1 MIPSDPTAP
10 ADGID
15 AVTALLD
22 ASRRYATHVRLLV
35 DQLAD
40 AHLVGEDAARVQ
52 DAIYAVTET
61 ASQALAVAVGLH
73 RHPRPAR
80 CPAYN
85 LLTDAEW
92 EPLADGAFARR
103 LAYGCEL
110 QPGHPGLHAAQAQGE
125 APSRDTWLRWG
136 DGTRELVEL
145 PTCRARRRGP
155 DPKGVDD
162 EGCSLFADHAG
173 AHAVGQWLGDLELE
187 PEHRHTGR

>member
-1 MIPSDPTAP
+1 PTWSARTPPESRTPSTRSP
-10 ADGID
+10 
-15 AVTALLD
+15 
-22 ASRRYATHVRLLV
+22 RRPHRPSPSPSAW
-35 DQLAD
+35 
-40 AHLVGEDAARVQ
+40 
-52 DAIYAVTET
+52 
-61 ASQALAVAVGLH
+61 H

-92 EPLADGAFARR
+92 EPLADGALARR

-110 QPGHPGLHAAQAQGE
+110 QPGHPGMHAAQAQGE

-145 PTCRARRRGP
+145 PNCRAVRRGP

-173 AHAVGQWLGDLELE
+173 AHAVGEWLEDLELE
-187 PEHRHTGR
+187 PEHRYTGR